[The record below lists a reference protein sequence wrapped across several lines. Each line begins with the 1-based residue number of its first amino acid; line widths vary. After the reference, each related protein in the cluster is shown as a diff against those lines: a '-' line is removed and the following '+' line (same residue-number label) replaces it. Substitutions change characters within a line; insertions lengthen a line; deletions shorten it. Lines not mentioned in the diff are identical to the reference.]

1 MKVVEFRNVEKTF
14 GRFRVLKG
22 LSFEIRRG
30 ERVALLGPNG
40 SGKTTTIKLISGQI
54 RPTGGE
60 VRVFGKSRVD
70 ESVKVKIGVVSH
82 NPFLYE
88 DLTAYENLEFFARMY
103 GADVGKIGELL
114 RDFGLWRRRHELV
127 RNYSRGMK
135 QRLSIAR
142 ALLNDPELLILDEP
156 TTGLDV
162 EGRKRLF
169 GAISSYDATILFTTH
184 NLSEAEALCER
195 VLIIREGELVYDGSA
210 EGVERIYD
218 EVME

>member
-70 ESVKVKIGVVSH
+70 EPVKVKIGVVSH

-103 GADVGKIGELL
+103 GADVGKISELL

-184 NLSEAEALCER
+184 NLSEAEAICER

>member
-70 ESVKVKIGVVSH
+70 EPVKVKIGVVSH

-127 RNYSRGMK
+127 KNYSRGMK

-184 NLSEAEALCER
+184 NLSEVEALCER